1 MNHRRTYMHIN
12 FQQNWVSRSV
22 KTVHTN
28 LFAQYRKLHKFA
40 TTNSNFEENQS
51 FWTCIIIKHTCIS
64 IFSKIGL
71 KHKSWPCL
79 QVYSQKIAS
88 CINLQL
94 RIIIFQNRLF
104 QTCIIVKRTCTSI
117 FSKIGLVDQS
127 KPCTQI
133 YLQKIA
139 NCINL
144 QLAIRISKNQA
155 FRTCT
160 TASRTLRPILS
171 WIGLLGNELP
181 RKEIISTDGRTDGQV
196 VFSKKEKTTKNY
208 NDNTNLMLKTD
219 EQY

>member
-1 MNHRRTYMHIN
+1 MYIN
-12 FQQNWVSRSV
+12 FQQNRV
-22 KTVHTN
+22 KNTSHDRAYK
-28 LFAQYRKLHKFA
+28 FIRK
-40 TTNSNFEENQS
+40 
-51 FWTCIIIKHTCIS
+51 
-64 IFSKIGL
+64 
-71 KHKSWPCL
+71 
-79 QVYSQKIAS
+79 KIAS

-160 TASRTLRPILS
+160 TPSRTFRPILS
-171 WIGLLGNELP
+171 SIGLLGNELP
-181 RKEIISTDGRTDGQV
+181 RKEIISTDGRTDRRTDGRTDGQTDGQTDGRTDGRTDV
-196 VFSKKEKTTKNY
+196 AY
-208 NDNTNLMLKTD
+208 DNNR
-219 EQY
+219 

>member
-1 MNHRRTYMHIN
+1 M
-12 FQQNWVSRSV
+12 
-22 KTVHTN
+22 
-28 LFAQYRKLHKFA
+28 
-40 TTNSNFEENQS
+40 
-51 FWTCIIIKHTCIS
+51 
-64 IFSKIGL
+64 
-71 KHKSWPCL
+71 
-79 QVYSQKIAS
+79 
-88 CINLQL
+88 QL

-160 TASRTLRPILS
+160 TPSRTFRPILS
-171 WIGLLGNELP
+171 SIGLLGNELP
-181 RKEIISTDGRTDGQV
+181 RKEIISTDGQTDGRTDGRTAIGS
-196 VFSKKEKTTKNY
+196 FFEKRKNY
-208 NDNTNLMLKTD
+208 
-219 EQY
+219 

>member
-1 MNHRRTYMHIN
+1 M
-12 FQQNWVSRSV
+12 
-22 KTVHTN
+22 
-28 LFAQYRKLHKFA
+28 
-40 TTNSNFEENQS
+40 
-51 FWTCIIIKHTCIS
+51 
-64 IFSKIGL
+64 
-71 KHKSWPCL
+71 
-79 QVYSQKIAS
+79 
-88 CINLQL
+88 QL

-160 TASRTLRPILS
+160 TPSRTFRPILS
-171 WIGLLGNELP
+171 SIGLLGNELP
-181 RKEIISTDGRTDGQV
+181 RKEIISTDGRTDRRTDGQTSRTTTISS
-196 VFSKKEKTTKNY
+196 FFRKKKKLLTISYLIFIYHFQGYSFNPI
-208 NDNTNLMLKTD
+208 MI
-219 EQY
+219 